1 MDDRTRT
8 LISLGAATAANCVP
22 CFEHYFRQADIVGL
36 SSEEIQEAADI
47 ARQVKK
53 GADNNIRN
61 RISELTGNG
70 RLSASQ
76 PKITSE
82 RSCCG

>member
-1 MDDRTRT
+1 MDERTRI

-22 CFEHYFRQADIVGL
+22 CFEHYFGKADRVGL
-36 SSEEIQEAADI
+36 TSEEIQEAADV

-53 GADNNIRN
+53 GADVNIRN
-61 RISELTGNG
+61 RISDLTGNG
-70 RLSASQ
+70 KSSASQ
-76 PKITSE
+76 RGTASE

>member
-1 MDDRTRT
+1 MDDRTSI

-22 CFEHYFRQADIVGL
+22 CFEHYFGKADGVGL
-36 SSEEIQEAADI
+36 NSEEIQEAADI

-53 GADNNIRN
+53 GADINIRN

-70 RLSASQ
+70 NPSASQ